1 MMKQLIKQMLGGSTY
16 DHRSV
21 KTGHPVRSAIH
32 KHWTG
37 RLVLEWVT
45 IWESR
50 LLYVFCF
57 LHSHRPRSHD
67 ALRKIF
73 VILYTGIMRHGCR
86 DGTVSAETQYSI
98 KSKHTARLTP
108 ESTCQ

>member
-1 MMKQLIKQMLGGSTY
+1 MLSISTY

-32 KHWTG
+32 KHCG

-50 LLYVFCF
+50 LLYVFVVAN
-57 LHSHRPRSHD
+57 RGVVP
-67 ALRKIF
+67 I
-73 VILYTGIMRHGCR
+73 ILINPN
-86 DGTVSAETQYSI
+86 
-98 KSKHTARLTP
+98 KSLP
-108 ESTCQ
+108 